1 MTLAVIGSAD
11 QSAAHVL
18 VLDAGVPA
26 ATARRAIKST
36 DHGKI
41 TGIAVLTKEV

>member
-1 MTLAVIGSAD
+1 MMLAVIDSAD

-26 ATARRAIKST
+26 ATARRTLKST
-36 DHGKI
+36 DRGKI
-41 TGIAVLTKEV
+41 TGIAVLTK